1 LKLGGLKNFE
11 RKTHL
16 KQDNQHMAI
25 TNSKG
30 GLLAIVAVAGIAAF
44 FVLRQFFP
52 QIIEQIAVGI
62 VAFFVFLGGLIFR
75 RKKG

>member
-1 LKLGGLKNFE
+1 
-11 RKTHL
+11 
-16 KQDNQHMAI
+16 MAI